1 MFAGEL
7 ELARRLRTLWGAP
20 TLARERRGGV
30 LCAACPGRARES
42 PMNTPKFPHH
52 RDCEALTGIT
62 LDHLPRD
69 RSLGRV
75 RRFAKGAYLWRA
87 DDIADRIYFLR
98 RGRVVVMTARPHEK
112 PVALRT
118 IEPDQPCGELCLCTV
133 RAGIRGTT
141 ACALVASEAVEIKLS
156 LFLGYVHQNRAALE
170 ALMFTL
176 CLRLTDAEHRIEVM
190 AHRGAEQRLGRL
202 LLRLATSRG
211 RRLRVGGVDTVTVV
225 VSHNELAQLAGMSRP
240 HVTVT
245 MGRLRRRGLVRY
257 AREGAVRVEVAPLT
271 GYLGRIVRGERE

>member
-1 MFAGEL
+1 MD
-7 ELARRLRTLWGAP
+7 
-20 TLARERRGGV
+20 
-30 LCAACPGRARES
+30 
-42 PMNTPKFPHH
+42 TPKFPHH
-52 RDCEALTGIT
+52 RDCEALTGIS

-69 RSLGRV
+69 GSLGRV
-75 RRFAKGAYLWRA
+75 RRFAKGAFLWQA
-87 DDIADRIYFLR
+87 DDAADRIYFLR
-98 RGRVVVMTARPHEK
+98 KGRVVVMTAKPHER

-118 IEPDQPCGELCLCTV
+118 IEPEQPFGELCLCTV

-141 ACALVASEAVEIKLS
+141 ACALVESEALEIKLTN
-156 LFLGYVHQNRAALE
+156 FLSYLHQNRTALE

-176 CLRLTDAEHRIEVM
+176 CLRLTDAEQRIEVM

-211 RRLRVGGVDTVTVV
+211 RQGRVGRRETVTVS

-245 MGRLRRRGLVRY
+245 MGRLRVRKLVQY
-257 AREGAVRVEVAPLT
+257 QREGMVRVEVASLT
-271 GYLGRIVRGERE
+271 DYLGRIVRGERA

>member
-1 MFAGEL
+1 MD
-7 ELARRLRTLWGAP
+7 
-20 TLARERRGGV
+20 
-30 LCAACPGRARES
+30 
-42 PMNTPKFPHH
+42 TPKFPHH

-69 RSLGRV
+69 GSLGRV
-75 RRFAKGAYLWRA
+75 RRYKRGAFVWQP
-87 DDIADRIYFLR
+87 DDAADRIYFLR
-98 RGRVVVMTARPHEK
+98 SGRVVVMTAKPDER

-118 IEPDQPCGELCLCTV
+118 IEPEQPFGELCLCTV
-133 RAGIRGTT
+133 RTGVRGTT
-141 ACALVASEAVEIKLS
+141 ACALVASEAFEIKLTN
-156 LFLGYVHQNRAALE
+156 FLGYLHQNRPALD

-211 RRLRVGGVDTVTVV
+211 RKGRKDTITVS
-225 VSHNELAQLAGMSRP
+225 VSHKELAALAGMSRP

-257 AREGAVRVEVAPLT
+257 EREGLVHCDVASLT
-271 GYLGRIVRGERE
+271 DYLGRIVRGERA

>member
-1 MFAGEL
+1 MD
-7 ELARRLRTLWGAP
+7 
-20 TLARERRGGV
+20 
-30 LCAACPGRARES
+30 
-42 PMNTPKFPHH
+42 TPRFPHH

-69 RSLGRV
+69 GSLGRV
-75 RRFAKGAYLWRA
+75 RRFAKGAFLWHP
-87 DDIADRIYFLR
+87 DDAADRIYFLR
-98 RGRVVVMTARPHEK
+98 RGRVSVMTAKPHER
-112 PVALRT
+112 PVVLRT
-118 IEPDQPCGELCLCTV
+118 IEPNQPFGEVCLCSV

-141 ACALVASEAVEIKLS
+141 ACALLDSEAVEIRLTSFLS
-156 LFLGYVHQNRAALE
+156 YVHQNRTALE

-202 LLRLATSRG
+202 LLRLGTSRG
-211 RRLRVGGVDTVTVV
+211 RQGRVGLRDTVSVT

-245 MGRLRRRGLVRY
+245 MGRLRRHRLVQY
-257 AREGAVRVEVAPLT
+257 EREGVVRVDVPSLT
-271 GYLGRIVRGERE
+271 EYLGRIVRGERD

>member
-1 MFAGEL
+1 MD
-7 ELARRLRTLWGAP
+7 
-20 TLARERRGGV
+20 
-30 LCAACPGRARES
+30 
-42 PMNTPKFPHH
+42 TPKFPHH

-69 RSLGRV
+69 GSLGRV
-75 RRFAKGAYLWRA
+75 KRFAKGAYLWHP
-87 DDIADRIYFLR
+87 DDAADRIYFLR
-98 RGRVVVMTARPHEK
+98 KGRVVVMTAKPDERP
-112 PVALRT
+112 VVLRT
-118 IEPDQPCGELCLCTV
+118 IDPEQPFGELCLCSV
-133 RAGIRGTT
+133 RTGIRGTS
-141 ACALVASEAVEIKLS
+141 ARAAVDSEAFEIKLTN
-156 LFLGYVHQNRAALE
+156 FLGYLHQNRAALD

-211 RRLRVGGVDTVTVV
+211 RKMRRSTISVS

-245 MGRLRRRGLVRY
+245 MGRLRRRALVEYEREGLVR
-257 AREGAVRVEVAPLT
+257 VDVASLT
-271 GYLGRIVRGERE
+271 DYLGRIVRGERT

>member
-1 MFAGEL
+1 MD
-7 ELARRLRTLWGAP
+7 
-20 TLARERRGGV
+20 
-30 LCAACPGRARES
+30 
-42 PMNTPKFPHH
+42 TPKFPHH

-69 RSLGRV
+69 GSLGRV
-75 RRFAKGAYLWRA
+75 RRFAKGAYVWQS
-87 DDIADRIYFLR
+87 DDAADRIYFLR
-98 RGRVVVMTARPHEK
+98 SGRVVVTTEK
-112 PVALRT
+112 PDERPVVLRT
-118 IEPDQPCGELCLCTV
+118 IEPEQPFGELCICSV
-133 RAGIRGTT
+133 RTGVRGTT
-141 ACALVASEAVEIKLS
+141 ACALVASEAYEIKLTN
-156 LFLGYVHQNRAALE
+156 FLGYLHQNRAALD

-211 RRLRVGGVDTVTVV
+211 RKGRDGRRDTVDVS
-225 VSHNELAQLAGMSRP
+225 VSHKELAALAGMSRP

-257 AREGAVRVEVAPLT
+257 EREGLVHCDVASLT
-271 GYLGRIVRGERE
+271 DYLGRIVRGERA